1 MSEFAE
7 RYWGRFSGCIRWEQA
22 EAVAAAVADSGGTWY
37 AVAPEDGP
45 EAAVATLSAAEAAAR
60 LREHIAEMQR
70 IKGGAY
76 CNLVFVDEPDS
87 PGLIKAFHPRRSGDA
102 CRVGGDPIPPWLLL
116 SRYPVE
122 SAVYAPAPAEAAP
135 VPLWRRVL
143 RISS

>member
-1 MSEFAE
+1 M
-7 RYWGRFSGCIRWEQA
+7 
-22 EAVAAAVADSGGTWY
+22 
-37 AVAPEDGP
+37 PECP
-45 EAAVATLSAAEAAAR
+45 PVTVHELSAAETAER
-60 LREHIAEMQR
+60 FREHVAEMQR

-76 CNLVFVDEPDS
+76 CNLVFVDELDS

-122 SAVYAPAPAEAAP
+122 PAVYAPAPAEAAP